1 MKMCELCGNNP
12 ATVPDRNRQG
22 RPVKRICGVCHAVR
36 LRQDVEHVL
45 ELRAARQAK
54 TENELEWGKNW
65 ND

>member
-1 MKMCELCGNNP
+1 
-12 ATVPDRNRQG
+12 
-22 RPVKRICGVCHAVR
+22 